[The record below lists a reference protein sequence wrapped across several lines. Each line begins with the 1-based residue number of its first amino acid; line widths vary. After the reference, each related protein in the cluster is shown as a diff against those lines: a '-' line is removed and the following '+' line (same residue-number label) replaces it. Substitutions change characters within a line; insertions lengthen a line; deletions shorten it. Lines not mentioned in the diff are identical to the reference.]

1 MRATLCLQDLHPSQA
16 QAPSAQGVKGR
27 ITIVCIAD
35 SLDREKL
42 AGKLRDRGQRFLIQS
57 HADVLYGK
65 ASLVDCSP
73 HAKGF

>member
-1 MRATLCLQDLHPSQA
+1 MAFDCLQDLHPSQA
-16 QAPSAQGVKGR
+16 GVPSAQGVKGR

-57 HADVLYGK
+57 HADVLYGT
-65 ASLVDCSP
+65 SRR
-73 HAKGF
+73 